1 MKIYNLPRGYGK
13 STRMVYI
20 SDFLNVPILVCNK
33 QRAEHIKELAKK
45 YKLNIPEPICI
56 EEIKRDM
63 SKNHGDVL
71 VDEAIDVLHHLLCK
85 ENLNMIGCTLSDE
98 DNIKINDIKAFN

>member
-33 QRAEHIKELAKK
+33 QRAEHIKDLAKK
-45 YKLNIPEPICI
+45 I
-56 EEIKRDM
+56 
-63 SKNHGDVL
+63 
-71 VDEAIDVLHHLLCK
+71 
-85 ENLNMIGCTLSDE
+85 
-98 DNIKINDIKAFN
+98 